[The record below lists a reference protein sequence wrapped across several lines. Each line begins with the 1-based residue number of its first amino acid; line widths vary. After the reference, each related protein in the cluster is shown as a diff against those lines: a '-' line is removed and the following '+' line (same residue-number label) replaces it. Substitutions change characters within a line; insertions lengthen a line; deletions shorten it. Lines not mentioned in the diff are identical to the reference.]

1 MARQNVQFIAFNRGI
16 VSRYGLA
23 RVDLQRM
30 RYSAEQQT
38 NWIPRVLGSMML
50 RPGSGYQGYGTYT
63 NAKSLMVPFIKA
75 TNDACFIEVS
85 PGFCRFN
92 VAGQFVTR
100 VSVATTVTNG
110 TFSGNITGWTVADQ
124 AGATSAYDA
133 PNQLG
138 QTGTGLNDAIAYQQV
153 SVAGGDQPKEHAL
166 RILVTR
172 GPVGLRIGTV
182 LGLDDLQEETYLE
195 AGQHSIAFTPNAA
208 SFYIYFFNRTAV
220 HTDVSNCT
228 IEPAGQLVLKNIW
241 QSYSLPLLRWDQSAD
256 VLYIGDGNFALYQ
269 FERRSATSWSLAYY
283 RPTYGP
289 FRTINFS
296 PTQLTPSAINGD
308 ITLAASS
315 PTFNPMMAG
324 ALFKLSSLGQST
336 DNVLAGLN
344 QATTPAIRVT
354 GQGPSRA
361 FSFNTIPSAWVGQLR
376 LQVGQ
381 TAQGPWTNL
390 GVVPVPTNDF
400 VHNDG
405 DDNQILYY
413 QIIADAYTS
422 GSVEVQMEY
431 GGGSIDGYVR
441 LLTYVDPQTFSAV
454 VLSPLGNTGPTT
466 LWYEG
471 AWSFWRGWPTS
482 NCLFEDR
489 LWWFGLGQ
497 YWGSVSDAYK
507 SFDDTVLGDSG
518 PINRTIGKGPVDWVN
533 WGLGL
538 LRLLVGTDGTLVSAR
553 SDSLDTP
560 LTPSNFNLK
569 FPITQGAARIAAVN
583 ADDLGYFVHRNLT
596 RVYELAFDTSNYIKL
611 DYGATDMTSM
621 CPEVCQPGIVRMAVQ
636 RQPDTRIHCVLSDGT
651 VAIMVGEKVE
661 QVTAWVK
668 YDFSAGASGF
678 VEDVMVLPQPGF
690 EDAVW
695 YIVRRTVASSTVRYY
710 EKLSLESECVGGT
723 LNKQADS
730 FVLYSGAP
738 ANVLSA
744 AHLIGQHVI
753 VWGDGKDLSPGSSL
767 VGGGAQK
774 TYLVDGAGHVTLDA
788 GVMVSNAVI
797 GLPYQATFEGAKLA
811 YAAQMGSA
819 LTQKKRVAS
828 IGLILA
834 DVHAQ
839 GLLYGPGLDR
849 MDPMPEVVRGA
860 IVPYDTVT
868 EGYDD
873 VSVTFPGE
881 WDSDARLWLVAQAPR
896 PCRVL
901 AAVVDQITSEVI
913 DGQSQ
918 GPEQG

>member
-1 MARQNVQFIAFNRGI
+1 MARQNVQFLAFNRGV

-30 RYSAEQQT
+30 RYSAQQQT

-50 RPGSGYQGYGTYT
+50 RPGSGYLYENTYG
-63 NAKSLMVPFIKA
+63 NAQSIAVPFIAA
-75 TNDACFIEVS
+75 TDDACFIEVS

-92 VAGQFVTR
+92 VGGNFVSR
-100 VSVATTVTNG
+100 VAVATAVTNG
-110 TFSGNITGWTVADQ
+110 TFAGNIAGWTVADQ
-124 AGATSAYDA
+124 VGALSAYDS

-138 QTGTGLNDAIAYQQV
+138 QTGTGLNDAIAYQEV

-166 RILVTR
+166 RITVVR
-172 GPVGLRIGTV
+172 GRVGLRIGTV
-182 LGLDDLQEETYLE
+182 LGLDDLQEETYLD

-208 SFYIYFFNRTAV
+208 NFYIYFFNRTAV
-220 HTDVSNCT
+220 HTDISNCT
-228 IEPAGQLVLKNIW
+228 IEAAGILVLTNVW
-241 QSYSLPLLRWDQSAD
+241 AADDLPFIRWDQSAD
-256 VLYIGDGNFALYQ
+256 VLYVCDGENANYQ
-269 FERRSATSWSLAYY
+269 FERRSMNGWSIVYY
-283 RPTYGP
+283 RPTNGP

-296 PTQLTPSAINGD
+296 PTTITPSDINGD
-308 ITLAASS
+308 ITLSANS
-315 PTFNPMMAG
+315 PVFNPKMAG

-336 DNVLAGLN
+336 DNVLGGLS

-361 FSFNTIPSAWVGQLR
+361 FSFNTIPDGSWAGQLR

-405 DDNQILYY
+405 ADNQILFYR
-413 QIIADAYTS
+413 IIVSLYTA
-422 GSVEVQMEY
+422 GTVDVQLEY

-441 LLTYVDPQTFSAV
+441 LLDYSDPQTFSAV
-454 VLSPLGNTGPTT
+454 VLSPLGNTVPTT

-482 NCLFEDR
+482 LCLFEDR
-489 LWWFGLGQ
+489 LWFFGLGQ
-497 YWGSVSDAYK
+497 YWASVADAYTN
-507 SFDDTVLGDSG
+507 FDDTTLGDSG
-518 PINRTIGKGPVDWVN
+518 PINRTVGKGPVNWIN

-538 LRLLVGTDGTLVSAR
+538 LRLLVGTDGTLISAR

-569 FPITQGAARIAAVN
+569 FPVTQGAARIAAIN
-583 ADDLGYFVHRNLT
+583 ADDLGYFVHRNRV

-611 DYGATDMTSM
+611 DYGATDMTAM
-621 CPEVCQPGIVRMAVQ
+621 CPEVCEPGIVKITVSRT
-636 RQPDTRIHCVLSDGT
+636 PDTRIWAVLTDGT
-651 VAIMVGEKVE
+651 MAVMVGEKTE
-661 QVTAWVK
+661 QVTAWIK
-668 YDFSAGASGF
+668 YDMTPEGGF
-678 VEDVMVLPQPGF
+678 IEDVVVLPQPGF
-690 EDAVW
+690 EDAVIL
-695 YIVRRTVASSTVRYY
+695 IVRRVIDGDTVRYY
-710 EKLSLESECVGGT
+710 EKFALESECVGAT
-723 LNKQADS
+723 LNKQADC
-730 FVLYSGAP
+730 FVTYVGA
-738 ANVLSA
+738 ATNVLSVP
-744 AHLIGQHVI
+744 HLIGKQVV
-753 VWGDGKDLSPGSSL
+753 VWGDGKDFSPGSS
-767 VGGGAQK
+767 VIVGGAQK
-774 TYLVDGAGHVTLDA
+774 TYLVDGSGNVTLDV
-788 GVMVSNAVI
+788 GVTVSNAVI

-839 GLLYGPGLDR
+839 GLLYGPGLER

-860 IVPYDTVT
+860 IVPYDTIT
-868 EGYDD
+868 EDYDD

-881 WDSDARLWLVAQAPR
+881 WDSDSRLWLVAQAPR

-901 AAVVDQITSEVI
+901 AAVIDQITSEVV
-913 DGQSQ
+913 DGQGQ
-918 GPEQG
+918 GQDQG